1 MEGRCDEL
9 EVLRDSK
16 RFGLVIV
23 GRGAEV
29 GRCDLPIHKHPGS
42 RGLLSMTKKVCELT
56 KDSPWSDSYFRSLVR
71 YGRASHCIHVAI
83 GM

>member
-23 GRGAEV
+23 GRGAGV
-29 GRCDLPIHKHPGS
+29 GRVDLPIHKHPGS
-42 RGLLSMTKKVCELT
+42 RGLLGMIKRVCVLT
-56 KDSPWSDSYFRSLVR
+56 KDSPWSDSYFRFLAR